1 MVIKAHHATRHLG
14 YDKRL
19 VRSLLFAL
27 CSFRNGDGEDDAMVR
42 DVASYQWATNF
53 AWVRIPTSTPTPY
66 MDWGYCWFSPQ
77 ASPRGF
83 SPCTPVFLSPQ
94 KLTLLKI
101 PIWSERMDTF
111 QRVLENLLVFR
122 RWTNYKKKKNYN
134 YHNNA
139 CYAGFALLPEMQLRE
154 PLPFLCV

>member
-53 AWVRIPTSTPTPY
+53 ARGSNPDVDADAIYGLRLLLVLS
-66 MDWGYCWFSPQ
+66 S
-77 ASPRGF
+77 GF
-83 SPCTPVFLSPQ
+83 SERFFSVYCGFPLPS
-94 KLTLLKI
+94 KINTLLKI
-101 PIWSERMDTF
+101 PIRSERMDTF
-111 QRVLENLLVFR
+111 QRVLSI
-122 RWTNYKKKKNYN
+122 
-134 YHNNA
+134 
-139 CYAGFALLPEMQLRE
+139 P
-154 PLPFLCV
+154 